1 MMDINERD
9 FRGLDLNLLLVLH
22 ALLKERNVTR
32 AASRLFVGQ
41 PAVSGALKRLRHA
54 FGDDLF
60 VRTSHGMEPTPRA
73 LELAAAVGPLL
84 GSLQQA
90 LAARPSFDPS
100 TSERVF
106 RIGLSDALE
115 VALMP
120 ALMQRLA
127 QTAPKA
133 RVISR
138 VSDRPR
144 SAALLDSGEVELA
157 VGVLQDV
164 PTWQRRRSL
173 FDWTFVCVF
182 NPQQVRVRAK
192 RGITLAEY
200 LRYPHVITSFDA
212 SLSGFID
219 DRLKERGLAR
229 RVVFSSP
236 HFATSPLIVRQ
247 MPAITTVPTFIAATW
262 RDALGL
268 SVSPVPIDVPT
279 YAVEASWTAANDGD
293 AGLQWLIAELQASVA
308 KQGPSMRTTAF

>member
-1 MMDINERD
+1 MMNINERD

-32 AASRLFVGQ
+32 AASRLFIGQ

-73 LELAAAVGPLL
+73 LELAAVIGPLL

-90 LAARPSFDPS
+90 LSARPSFDPS
-100 TSERVF
+100 TSDRVF
-106 RIGLSDALE
+106 RIGLSDSLE

-138 VSDRPR
+138 VSDRLR

-182 NPQQVRVRAK
+182 NPQHVRVRAK
-192 RGITLAEY
+192 RITLAEY
-200 LRYPHVITSFDA
+200 LRDPHVITSFDA

-247 MPAITTVPTFIAATW
+247 MPAIATVPTFIAATW

-293 AGLQWLIAELQASVA
+293 AGLQWLIAELQARVA
-308 KQGPSMRTTAF
+308 TSGPSMRKRTTL